1 MDGEAWQAAV
11 HGVAELDMTEATQ
24 QQQLCSKKHRVD
36 IRFLELTVGS
46 AQAWK
51 YRFVNEQIK
60 KWVKLFG
67 FNQRNFIYTEN
78 RNDLLKVILKKV

>member
-1 MDGEAWQAAV
+1 M
-11 HGVAELDMTEATQ
+11 
-24 QQQLCSKKHRVD
+24 
-36 IRFLELTVGS
+36 GS